1 MTSIN
6 LVSPVGNGHT
16 YSVRFREPIV
26 IHPNSKVYLNFA
38 KFKRNSSIYFTT
50 DQTIEVVLGD
60 VLPTVIPNDTATS
73 NSVMA
78 VNTITIPSINP
89 LTNKTGYTPEDLT
102 TVIANRLGGDPEIDD
117 DYGIRVKDGLPK
129 QMFLYNSIFDKQN
142 TSDLSIGFYKDYN
155 EENSG
160 ASKAITLS
168 AEHNIGMA
176 FDGDSLVKTS
186 ADFGAGI
193 YYDCFAMSKETYDFS
208 YQSNLDMNSNHNLIT
223 FKAKKTVG
231 EQVGKVFLG
240 LSSLEIAEAVR
251 SGAGDWTDYDNAGT
265 NNKFTQGTS
274 GTQTSKSGRTL
285 LNPILYQPNV
295 TDAIINNAG
304 AASLITAI
312 PQAFMGVEITGDATR
327 LLNIW
332 RGIDFLDLAARGG
345 RPKKPSDELNR
356 MELMYSVSVDTLI
369 GGVTGNNVQLQIA
382 IQTYWADGFN
392 ANSTNKL
399 GFRIFNFTNSHI
411 ASGDNLI
418 YDTKNGTKWLDYE
431 FFRQNGLT
439 DFTAGTAAQKAQK
452 VNSQIPFN
460 IITSAQKVG
469 EGFENIKMAGFEKI
483 GANSPLSG
491 AASNDSPI
499 TFVQNYQLK
508 MSTELAKYV
517 GVSTSPSYNPNR
529 PENEVESVVKEDDA
543 THTDESYSIFLKNLS
558 ISAYKNIQSKAMS
571 AGANIQSAGYSQP
584 ILADVPTP
592 YSDSK
597 VINNGNGDV
606 VVGTFQP
613 SIVKKLDLNNN
624 KQVLNSID
632 VEIRDI
638 ETNEISEGLSGSVI
652 NFTIEKSI

>member
-1 MTSIN
+1 
-6 LVSPVGNGHT
+6 
-16 YSVRFREPIV
+16 
-26 IHPNSKVYLNFA
+26 
-38 KFKRNSSIYFTT
+38 
-50 DQTIEVVLGD
+50 
-60 VLPTVIPNDTATS
+60 
-73 NSVMA
+73 
-78 VNTITIPSINP
+78 
-89 LTNKTGYTPEDLT
+89 
-102 TVIANRLGGDPEIDD
+102 
-117 DYGIRVKDGLPK
+117 
-129 QMFLYNSIFDKQN
+129 
-142 TSDLSIGFYKDYN
+142 
-155 EENSG
+155 
-160 ASKAITLS
+160 
-168 AEHNIGMA
+168 
-176 FDGDSLVKTS
+176 
-186 ADFGAGI
+186 
-193 YYDCFAMSKETYDFS
+193 
-208 YQSNLDMNSNHNLIT
+208 
-223 FKAKKTVG
+223 
-231 EQVGKVFLG
+231 
-240 LSSLEIAEAVR
+240 
-251 SGAGDWTDYDNAGT
+251 
-265 NNKFTQGTS
+265 
-274 GTQTSKSGRTL
+274 
-285 LNPILYQPNV
+285 
-295 TDAIINNAG
+295 
-304 AASLITAI
+304 
-312 PQAFMGVEITGDATR
+312 
-327 LLNIW
+327 
-332 RGIDFLDLAARGG
+332 
-345 RPKKPSDELNR
+345 
-356 MELMYSVSVDTLI
+356 MYSVSVDTLI

-392 ANSTNKL
+392 ANKTNKL

-597 VINNGNGDV
+597 VINTGNGDV